1 MQGKE
6 REGYKTRNVERC
18 KERKKKMK
26 ERGKVEKTVRDIVK
40 TKGGK

>member
-6 REGYKTRNVERC
+6 REGFKTRNVERC
-18 KERKKKMK
+18 KEKKEMK
-26 ERGKVEKTVRDIVK
+26 ARGKVEKTLRDIGK